1 MAGFFA
7 GLEPWIADPFVRGAA
22 GLVLGAIA
30 GSFLATILIRWP
42 QGRGAMTGRSP
53 CDAGDAALGPGE
65 LVPVLSYL
73 VARGRCRR
81 CGARIDPKHVAV
93 ELAAALVGI
102 VAFLGHSL
110 PLGLIT
116 ALLGWWLLL
125 VALLDLEHQWLP
137 DRLTLPLIPLGLLV
151 AWMGL
156 GPQLVERLAGAAI
169 GWGGLALI
177 ALGYRALRGRDG
189 LGGGDP
195 KLLGALGAWVGAY
208 HLPFVLLGAGV
219 IGLGSALLMRLR
231 GEEDGAA
238 TRLPLGTFLA
248 LAGWPIWLV
257 VAAGS

>member
-7 GLEPWIADPFVRGAA
+7 GLEPWIADPLVRGAA

-42 QGRGAMTGRSP
+42 QGRGAMTGRSH
-53 CDAGDAALGPGE
+53 CDACDAALGPGE
-65 LVPVLSYL
+65 LVPVFSYL
-73 VARGRCRR
+73 FARGRCRR
-81 CGARIDPKHVAV
+81 CRVPIDPKHLAV
-93 ELAAALVGI
+93 ELAASLVGV
-102 VAFLGHSL
+102 VAFLAHPL
-110 PLGLIT
+110 PLGLVT

-137 DRLTLPLIPLGLLV
+137 DRLTLPLIPLGLLA
-151 AWMGL
+151 AWAGMGA
-156 GPQLVERLAGAAI
+156 PLVERLAGAAI

-177 ALGYRALRGRDG
+177 ALGYRTLRGREG

-208 HLPFVLLGAGV
+208 HLPFVLLGAGL
-219 IGLGSALLMRLR
+219 IGLASALLMRLR
-231 GEEDGAA
+231 GEEVGAA

-257 VAAGS
+257 VASGG

>member
-42 QGRGAMTGRSP
+42 QGRGAMTGRSH
-53 CDAGDAALGPGE
+53 CDACDAALGPGE

-81 CGARIDPKHVAV
+81 CGARIDPKHLAV
-93 ELAAALVGI
+93 ELAAALLGV
-102 VAFLGHSL
+102 VAVLAHPL
-110 PLGLIT
+110 PLGLVT

-231 GEEDGAA
+231 GEEVGAA